1 MTNTVTETRRGR
13 KPALEDKFEIV
24 VALNA
29 IQEDNKE
36 EAPSRYLTYKLVHK
50 GLVEVKKVKTTNGR
64 GAPRAVFVVT
74 GKGRSY
80 IALSKNW
87 KK

>member
-24 VALNA
+24 DALNA
-29 IQEDNKE
+29 IQNGDTDA
-36 EAPSRYLTYKLVHK
+36 APSRYLTYKLVHK
-50 GLVEVKKVKTTNGR
+50 GMVEVQKVKTNKGR